1 MDIKQY
7 DRGEW
12 LAIRRTHIS
21 STESPALFGMSP
33 YMTPY
38 ELAVQKQAVEPVEF
52 DDNERMLW
60 GRRLQNAI
68 AQGIAD
74 DYRVM
79 IESLEYAYAVHPDEP
94 RMGSS
99 FDYRIVGVPDDMRG
113 SHQSPTA
120 IGALYERHGPGLLE
134 IKNVDALQYRD
145 WPEHD
150 APDHI
155 EIQVQHQLEVARC
168 EWCVLG
174 VLVGGNRTEVYTR
187 MRDGAVGGAIV
198 KKVHEFWANLERGVL
213 PPPVLPAD
221 ADLIIKL
228 HQYAEPSK
236 VFNGQEDVALKALCS
251 EYADATD
258 ALKEIGDVQKS
269 LKAKILTHIGD
280 AERALVD
287 GFSVSAS
294 MVAPAEVKAYTRNGY
309 RNFRLTR
316 KQERVT

>member
-1 MDIKQY
+1 MNIKHY
-7 DRGEW
+7 ERDEW

-33 YMTPY
+33 YMTAY
-38 ELAVQKQAVEPVEF
+38 ELAVAKQAAEEVGFE
-52 DDNERMLW
+52 DNERMLW
-60 GRRLQNAI
+60 GRRLQDAI

-79 IESLEYAYAVHPDEP
+79 IESLEYAYVVHPDEP

-99 FDYRIVGVPDDMRG
+99 FDYRIIGVPENTR
-113 SHQSPTA
+113 PTA
-120 IGALYERHGPGLLE
+120 LGELWERHGPGLLE
-134 IKNVDALQYRD
+134 IKNVDSLQYKG

-155 EIQVQHQLEVARC
+155 EIQVQHQMEVARC

-198 KKVHEFWANLERGVL
+198 KKVHEFWHNLEAGVL
-213 PPPVLPAD
+213 PPPVLPED

-236 VFNGQEDVALKALCS
+236 VYDGQQDIMLRELCS
-251 EYADATD
+251 EYADATE
-258 ALKEIGDVQKS
+258 ALKEISDAQKS
-269 LKAKILTHIGD
+269 VKAKILTHIGD

-287 GFSVSAS
+287 GFSVAAS

-316 KQERVT
+316 KQEKAT